1 MKPFRA
7 PQDAIG
13 ALDAVSA
20 ATLAAGASD
29 LALVLDRD
37 GLIRDV
43 AVQAYDLTGEIAGY
57 ADWLGRPWS
66 DTFPAEVRPK
76 AARILAEANRERMSA
91 WRQLTHKAANGSDV
105 SILYAALRVGADDR
119 TIVLGRDMRAVSA
132 LQQRLIDAQV
142 AMERDYARL
151 RSAETRYRLLF
162 QASNEPVLLLNAATA
177 KIVELNPAAE
187 ALLESGTRRLVGRP
201 FSDLVAA
208 EGRVRLLQ
216 HFALLRDGRAGE
228 IEVTLSGP
236 GRMVL
241 LATPLRQDASG
252 LLLVRLH
259 KPAALPAPEE
269 ATAQGAAQGSLAAFA
284 EASPDAVVVVDADG
298 QVVTANPSFV
308 EMAEVADLAALRGE
322 SLGHWFGRPGVDF
335 DLAMMNLRQN
345 GALRL
350 FSTELRG
357 AAGGHIPVEVSAV
370 ALGDAFGFAIRDIG
384 RRAEAPARALPELP
398 HSPEQLAELIG
409 RVPLKELVRETTD
422 VIEKLC
428 IEAALDLTKDNRA
441 SAAEVLGL
449 SRQSLYVKLRRFG
462 LAEAG
467 GEAEA

>member
-1 MKPFRA
+1 MTPFHA

-13 ALDAVSA
+13 ALDAASA

-37 GLIRDV
+37 GSIRDV
-43 AVQAYDLTGEIAGY
+43 AVQAHDLAGEIAGY
-57 ADWLGRPWS
+57 GDWLGRPWS
-66 DTFPAEVRPK
+66 DIFPAEMRPK
-76 AARILAEANRERMSA
+76 ATRILAEASRERMSS
-91 WRQLTHKAANGSDV
+91 WRQLTHKAVNGADV
-105 SILYAALRVGADDR
+105 SMLYAALRVGDDDR
-119 TIVLGRDMRAVSA
+119 TVVLGRDMRAVSA

-151 RSAETRYRLLF
+151 RSAETRYRMLF
-162 QASNEPVLLLNAATA
+162 HASAEPVLVLNAGTA

-187 ALLESGTRRLVGRP
+187 ALLDSGTRRLVGRS
-201 FSDLVAA
+201 FGDLVAPD
-208 EGRVRLLQ
+208 GRARILQ
-216 HFALLRDGRAGE
+216 HLAQLRDGRGGE
-228 IEVTLSGP
+228 VAVTLSGA
-236 GRMVL
+236 GRVTL
-241 LATPLRQDASG
+241 LASPLRQDAAG

-259 KPAALPAPEE
+259 KPAALAALEPAKDGMEPN
-269 ATAQGAAQGSLAAFA
+269 SLAAFI

-298 QVVTANPSFV
+298 QVLTANPSFV
-308 EMAEVADLAALRGE
+308 EMAEVADVSALQDRSLAD
-322 SLGHWFGRPGVDF
+322 WFGRAGVDF
-335 DLAMMNLRQN
+335 DLAMMNLRQT

-357 AAGGHIPVEVSAV
+357 AAGGRIAVEVSAV
-370 ALGDAFGFAIRDIG
+370 AVGDAFGFAIRDVG
-384 RRAEAPARALPELP
+384 RRAEVAPRAGPELP
-398 HSPEQLAELIG
+398 HSAEQLTELIG
-409 RVPLKELVRETTD
+409 RMPLKDLVRETTD

-462 LAEAG
+462 LADTG
-467 GEAEA
+467 GEAGA